1 MKKIIFFLPFFIFY
15 LVVMAWRSLKY
26 WFDPVTVDRLSR
38 NGKVMRFHNTSR
50 SIGFYLSDPK
60 YLVSRT

>member
-1 MKKIIFFLPFFIFY
+1 MKKLLLFPFVLLIV
-15 LVVMAWRSLKY
+15 LTVWAWESLKY

-38 NGKVMRFHNTSR
+38 NGKIMRFHETSR

-60 YLVSRT
+60 YLVSRA